1 MNYDSIHAII
11 RKKGDI
17 TVYDI
22 RFYEKADGSSEVW
35 DFMEELRIKAN
46 VSKDARIQL
55 NQIRL
60 YIQLLADNGT
70 HLPEVITKHL
80 VDDIWELRPG
90 KNRVLYFYFEDDTFV
105 LLHHFRKKTKKTPK
119 AEIEKAR
126 REIND
131 YVERMGAK

>member
-1 MNYDSIHAII
+1 M
-11 RKKGDI
+11 
-17 TVYDI
+17 YDI